1 MLNLGLVGKYIQ
13 KSQAPNLL
21 AKLSKEFNF
30 PISYELFDLQN
41 IEEVNFELF
50 INELKEKKI
59 RGINVTFPF
68 KEIAA
73 KISHKKAEEV
83 EITKSSNLLLL
94 DEKIIS
100 RNTDYLGF
108 EKLLNYHFKEKF
120 ENVLVL
126 GGGGIGRSVCF
137 ALAKFGLNKLFL
149 LEKDIEKSTQLIDE
163 LKKIGVDAVAIS
175 LEELDQELIFDGV
188 LNCTEVGHEH
198 SPGNILRNK
207 DLKKIKWI
215 FDAVYIPAE
224 TEFIKQAK
232 QAGLKIIS
240 GIDLFIFQGME
251 GFIIFSDQENLRQ
264 NLYKNFEKIREFY
277 FNKLT

>member
-21 AKLSKEFNF
+21 TKLSKEFNF
-30 PISYELFDLQN
+30 PIRYELFDLQN

-108 EKLLNYHFKEKF
+108 EKLLNFHFKEKF

-149 LEKDIEKSTQLIDE
+149 LEKDIKKSTQLIDE

-175 LEELDQELIFDGV
+175 LEQLDKQLIFDGI

-198 SPGNILRNK
+198 SPGNILKNK

-215 FDAVYIPAE
+215 FDAVYIPSE
-224 TEFIKQAK
+224 TEFIMQAK

-264 NLYKNFEKIREFY
+264 NLYKNVEKIREFY

>member
-1 MLNLGLVGKYIQ
+1 MLNLGLVGKHIQ

-21 AKLSKEFNF
+21 TKLSKEFNF

-59 RGINVTFPF
+59 KGINVTFPF

-126 GGGGIGRSVCF
+126 GGGGIGRSICF

-175 LEELDQELIFDGV
+175 LEQLDKQLIFDGI

-198 SPGNILRNK
+198 SPGNILKNK

-264 NLYKNFEKIREFY
+264 NLYKNVEKIREFY

>member
-21 AKLSKEFNF
+21 TKLSKEFNF

-59 RGINVTFPF
+59 KGINVTFPF

-94 DEKIIS
+94 GEKIIS

-120 ENVLVL
+120 EKVLVL

-149 LEKDIEKSTQLIDE
+149 LEKDIKKSTQLIDE

-264 NLYKNFEKIREFY
+264 NLYKNVEKIREFY

>member
-21 AKLSKEFNF
+21 TKLSKEFNF

-59 RGINVTFPF
+59 KGINVTFPF

-120 ENVLVL
+120 EKVLVL

-149 LEKDIEKSTQLIDE
+149 LEKDIKKSTQLIDE

-198 SPGNILRNK
+198 SPGNILKNK

-264 NLYKNFEKIREFY
+264 NLYKNVEKIREFY

>member
-21 AKLSKEFNF
+21 TKLSKEFNF
-30 PISYELFDLQN
+30 PISYELFDLHN
-41 IEEVNFELF
+41 IKEVNFELF
-50 INELKEKKI
+50 INALKEKKI
-59 RGINVTFPF
+59 KGINVTFPF

-73 KISHKKAEEV
+73 KISHKKGEEV

-126 GGGGIGRSVCF
+126 GGGGLGRSVCF

-149 LEKDIEKSTQLIDE
+149 LEKDIKKSTQLIDE
-163 LKKIGVDAVAIS
+163 LKKIDVDAVAIS
-175 LEELDQELIFDGV
+175 LEELDKQLIFDGV

-198 SPGNILRNK
+198 SPGNILKNK

-215 FDAVYIPAE
+215 FDAVYTPSE

-232 QAGLKIIS
+232 KDGLKIIS
-240 GIDLFIFQGME
+240 GIDLFIFQGIE
-251 GFIIFSDQENLRQ
+251 GFIIFFDQESLRQ
-264 NLYKNFEKIREFY
+264 NLYKNIERIREFY

>member
-1 MLNLGLVGKYIQ
+1 MLNLGLVGKHIQ

-21 AKLSKEFNF
+21 TKLSKEFNF

-59 RGINVTFPF
+59 KGINVTFPF

-73 KISHKKAEEV
+73 KISDKKAEEV
-83 EITKSSNLLLL
+83 EIAKSSNLLLL

-149 LEKDIEKSTQLIDE
+149 LEKDIKKSTQLIDE
-163 LKKIGVDAVAIS
+163 LKKIGVNAVAIS
-175 LEELDQELIFDGV
+175 LEELNQELIFDGV

-198 SPGNILRNK
+198 SPGNILKNK

-215 FDAVYIPAE
+215 FDAVYIPSE

-264 NLYKNFEKIREFY
+264 NLYKNVEKIREFY

>member
-1 MLNLGLVGKYIQ
+1 MLNLGLVGKHIQ

-30 PISYELFDLQN
+30 PIRYELFDLQN

-108 EKLLNYHFKEKF
+108 EKLLNFHFKEKF

-163 LKKIGVDAVAIS
+163 LKKIAVDAVAIS

-198 SPGNILRNK
+198 SPGNILKNK

-215 FDAVYIPAE
+215 FDAVYIPSE

-264 NLYKNFEKIREFY
+264 NLYKNVEKIREFY

>member
-21 AKLSKEFNF
+21 TKLSKEFNF
-30 PISYELFDLQN
+30 PIRYELFDLQN

-59 RGINVTFPF
+59 KGINVTFPF

-149 LEKDIEKSTQLIDE
+149 LEKDIKKSTKLIDE

-175 LEELDQELIFDGV
+175 LEELDKELIFDGV

-198 SPGNILRNK
+198 SPGNILKNK

-215 FDAVYIPAE
+215 FDAVYIPSE

-232 QAGLKIIS
+232 QARLKIIS

-264 NLYKNFEKIREFY
+264 NLYKNVEKIREFY

>member
-1 MLNLGLVGKYIQ
+1 MLNLGLVGKHIQ

-21 AKLSKEFNF
+21 TKLSKEFNF
-30 PISYELFDLQN
+30 PITYELFDLQN

-59 RGINVTFPF
+59 RGINVTFPL

-126 GGGGIGRSVCF
+126 GGGGIGRSICF

-149 LEKDIEKSTQLIDE
+149 LEKDIKKSTQLIDE

-175 LEELDQELIFDGV
+175 LEQLDKQLIFDGI

-198 SPGNILRNK
+198 SPGNILKNK

-215 FDAVYIPAE
+215 FDAVYIPSE

-264 NLYKNFEKIREFY
+264 NLYKNVEKIREFY

>member
-21 AKLSKEFNF
+21 TKLSKEFNF

-59 RGINVTFPF
+59 KGINVTFPF

-163 LKKIGVDAVAIS
+163 LKKIAVDAVAIS

-264 NLYKNFEKIREFY
+264 NLYKNVEKIREFY

>member
-1 MLNLGLVGKYIQ
+1 MLNLGLVGKHIQ

-21 AKLSKEFNF
+21 TKLSKEFNF
-30 PISYELFDLQN
+30 PIRYELFDLQN

-149 LEKDIEKSTQLIDE
+149 LEKDIKKSTQLIDE

-198 SPGNILRNK
+198 SPGNILKNK

-215 FDAVYIPAE
+215 FDAVYIPSE
-224 TEFIKQAK
+224 TEFIMQAK

-264 NLYKNFEKIREFY
+264 NLYKNVEKIREFY

>member
-21 AKLSKEFNF
+21 TKLSKEFNF

-59 RGINVTFPF
+59 KGINVTFPF

-149 LEKDIEKSTQLIDE
+149 LEKDIKKSTQLIDE

-198 SPGNILRNK
+198 SPGNILKNK

-264 NLYKNFEKIREFY
+264 NLYKNVEKIREFY

>member
-21 AKLSKEFNF
+21 TKLSKEFNF

-137 ALAKFGLNKLFL
+137 ALAKFGLNKLFI
-149 LEKDIEKSTQLIDE
+149 LEKDIKKSTQLIDE

-198 SPGNILRNK
+198 SPGNILKNK

-215 FDAVYIPAE
+215 FDAVYIPSE

-264 NLYKNFEKIREFY
+264 NLYKNVEKIREFY

>member
-21 AKLSKEFNF
+21 TKLSKEFNF
-30 PISYELFDLQN
+30 PIRYELFDLQN

-59 RGINVTFPF
+59 KGINVTFPF

-73 KISHKKAEEV
+73 KISDKKAEEV
-83 EITKSSNLLLL
+83 EIAKSSNLLLL

-137 ALAKFGLNKLFL
+137 ALAKFGLNK
-149 LEKDIEKSTQLIDE
+149 
-163 LKKIGVDAVAIS
+163 
-175 LEELDQELIFDGV
+175 
-188 LNCTEVGHEH
+188 
-198 SPGNILRNK
+198 
-207 DLKKIKWI
+207 
-215 FDAVYIPAE
+215 
-224 TEFIKQAK
+224 
-232 QAGLKIIS
+232 
-240 GIDLFIFQGME
+240 
-251 GFIIFSDQENLRQ
+251 
-264 NLYKNFEKIREFY
+264 
-277 FNKLT
+277 

>member
-21 AKLSKEFNF
+21 TKLSKEFNF

-149 LEKDIEKSTQLIDE
+149 LEKDIKKSTQLIDE

-198 SPGNILRNK
+198 SPGNILKNK

-215 FDAVYIPAE
+215 FDAVYIPSE

-264 NLYKNFEKIREFY
+264 NLYKNIEKIREFY

>member
-21 AKLSKEFNF
+21 TKLSKEFNF

-73 KISHKKAEEV
+73 NISHKKAEEV

-149 LEKDIEKSTQLIDE
+149 LEKDIKKSTQLIDE

-175 LEELDQELIFDGV
+175 LEQLDKQLIFDGI

-224 TEFIKQAK
+224 TELIKQAK
-232 QAGLKIIS
+232 QARLKIIS

-264 NLYKNFEKIREFY
+264 NLYKNVEKIREFY

>member
-21 AKLSKEFNF
+21 TKLSKEFNF
-30 PISYELFDLQN
+30 PIRYELFDLQN

-59 RGINVTFPF
+59 KGINVTFPF

-108 EKLLNYHFKEKF
+108 EKLLNFHFKEKF

-149 LEKDIEKSTQLIDE
+149 LEKDIKKSTQLIDE

-198 SPGNILRNK
+198 SPGNILKNK

-264 NLYKNFEKIREFY
+264 NLYKNVEKIREFY

>member
-21 AKLSKEFNF
+21 TKLSKEFNF

-59 RGINVTFPF
+59 KGINVTFPF

-94 DEKIIS
+94 GEKIIS

-120 ENVLVL
+120 EKVLVL

-149 LEKDIEKSTQLIDE
+149 LEKDIKKSTQLIDE

-175 LEELDQELIFDGV
+175 LEELDKELIFDGV

-198 SPGNILRNK
+198 SPGNILKNK

-215 FDAVYIPAE
+215 FDAVYIPSE
-224 TEFIKQAK
+224 TELIKQAK

-264 NLYKNFEKIREFY
+264 NLYKNVERIREFY
-277 FNKLT
+277 FNKLI

>member
-21 AKLSKEFNF
+21 TKLSKEFNF

-59 RGINVTFPF
+59 KGINVTFPF

-126 GGGGIGRSVCF
+126 GGGGIGRSICF

-149 LEKDIEKSTQLIDE
+149 LEKDIKKSTQLIDE
-163 LKKIGVDAVAIS
+163 LKKIGVDAAAIS
-175 LEELDQELIFDGV
+175 LEQLDKQLIFDGI

-198 SPGNILRNK
+198 SPGNILKNK

-215 FDAVYIPAE
+215 FDAVYIPSE
-224 TEFIKQAK
+224 TGLIKQAK

-264 NLYKNFEKIREFY
+264 NLYKNIEKIREFY

>member
-21 AKLSKEFNF
+21 TKLSKEFNF

-149 LEKDIEKSTQLIDE
+149 LEKDIKKSTQLIDE
-163 LKKIGVDAVAIS
+163 LKKIGLDAVAIS

-264 NLYKNFEKIREFY
+264 NLYKNVEKIREFY

>member
-21 AKLSKEFNF
+21 TKLSKEFNF
-30 PISYELFDLQN
+30 PIRYELFDLQN

-59 RGINVTFPF
+59 KGINVTFPF

-149 LEKDIEKSTQLIDE
+149 LEKDIKKSTQLIDE

-198 SPGNILRNK
+198 SPGNILKNK

-215 FDAVYIPAE
+215 FDAVYIPSE
-224 TEFIKQAK
+224 TEFIMQAK

-264 NLYKNFEKIREFY
+264 NLYKNVEKIREFY

>member
-21 AKLSKEFNF
+21 TKLSKEFNF

-59 RGINVTFPF
+59 KGINVTFPF

-198 SPGNILRNK
+198 SPGNILKNK

-264 NLYKNFEKIREFY
+264 NLYKNVEKIREFY

>member
-59 RGINVTFPF
+59 KGINVTFPF

-120 ENVLVL
+120 ENVLIL

-149 LEKDIEKSTQLIDE
+149 LEKDIEKCTQLIDE

-264 NLYKNFEKIREFY
+264 NLYKNVEKIREFY

>member
-21 AKLSKEFNF
+21 TKLSKEFNF
-30 PISYELFDLQN
+30 PIRYELFDLQN

-59 RGINVTFPF
+59 KGINVTFPF

-163 LKKIGVDAVAIS
+163 LKKIGVDAVAIA

-264 NLYKNFEKIREFY
+264 NLYKNVEKIREFY

>member
-21 AKLSKEFNF
+21 TKLSKEFNF

-149 LEKDIEKSTQLIDE
+149 LEKDIKKSTQLINE

-198 SPGNILRNK
+198 SPGNILKNK

-215 FDAVYIPAE
+215 FDAVYIPSE

-264 NLYKNFEKIREFY
+264 NLYKNVEKIREFY

>member
-1 MLNLGLVGKYIQ
+1 MLNLGLVGKHIQ

-21 AKLSKEFNF
+21 TKLSKEFNF

-59 RGINVTFPF
+59 KGINVTFPF

-126 GGGGIGRSVCF
+126 GGGGIGRSICF

-149 LEKDIEKSTQLIDE
+149 LEKDIKKSTQLIDE

-175 LEELDQELIFDGV
+175 LEQLDKQLIFDGI

-207 DLKKIKWI
+207 DLKKTKWI

-264 NLYKNFEKIREFY
+264 NLYKNVEKIREFY

>member
-21 AKLSKEFNF
+21 TKLSKEFNF

-59 RGINVTFPF
+59 RGINITFPF

-149 LEKDIEKSTQLIDE
+149 LEKDIKKSTQLIDE

-198 SPGNILRNK
+198 SPGNILKNK

-215 FDAVYIPAE
+215 FDAVYIPSE

-264 NLYKNFEKIREFY
+264 NLYKNVEKIREFY

>member
-59 RGINVTFPF
+59 KGINVTFPF

-73 KISHKKAEEV
+73 KISHKKGEEV

-264 NLYKNFEKIREFY
+264 NLYKNVEKIREFY

>member
-1 MLNLGLVGKYIQ
+1 MLKLGLVGKYIQ

-21 AKLSKEFNF
+21 TKLSKEVGF
-30 PISYELFDLQN
+30 PISYELFDLYN
-41 IEEVNFELF
+41 IEEVNFESF
-50 INELKEKKI
+50 IKELKEKKI
-59 RGINVTFPF
+59 KGINVTFPF

-73 KISHKKAEEV
+73 KISHKKGEEV

-126 GGGGIGRSVCF
+126 GGGGIGRSVSF
-137 ALAKFGLNKLFL
+137 ALAKFGLKKLFL
-149 LEKDIEKSTQLIDE
+149 LEKDIKKSNQLIDE
-163 LKKIGVDAVAIS
+163 LKKISVDAVAIS
-175 LEELDQELIFDGV
+175 LEELNKELIFDGV

-198 SPGNILRNK
+198 SPGNILKNK

-232 QAGLKIIS
+232 KDGLKIIS
-240 GIDLFIFQGME
+240 GIDLFIFQGIE

-264 NLYKNFEKIREFY
+264 NLYKNIEKIRTFY

>member
-21 AKLSKEFNF
+21 TKLSKEFNF

-59 RGINVTFPF
+59 KGINVTFPF

-94 DEKIIS
+94 GEKIIS

-120 ENVLVL
+120 EKVLVL

-149 LEKDIEKSTQLIDE
+149 LEKDIKKSTQLIDE

-198 SPGNILRNK
+198 SPGNILKNK

-215 FDAVYIPAE
+215 FDAVYIPSE
-224 TEFIKQAK
+224 TELIKQAK

-264 NLYKNFEKIREFY
+264 NLYKNVEKIREFY
-277 FNKLT
+277 FNKLI

>member
-1 MLNLGLVGKYIQ
+1 MLNLGLVGKHIQ

-21 AKLSKEFNF
+21 TKLSKEFNF

-41 IEEVNFELF
+41 IDEVNFELF

-59 RGINVTFPF
+59 KGINVTFPF

-149 LEKDIEKSTQLIDE
+149 LEKDIKKSTQLIDE

-198 SPGNILRNK
+198 SPGNILKNK

-215 FDAVYIPAE
+215 FDAVYIPSE

-264 NLYKNFEKIREFY
+264 NLYKNVEKIREFY
-277 FNKLT
+277 FNKLI

>member
-1 MLNLGLVGKYIQ
+1 MLNLGLVGKHIQ

-21 AKLSKEFNF
+21 TKLSKEFNF
-30 PISYELFDLQN
+30 PINYELFDLQN

-126 GGGGIGRSVCF
+126 GGGGIGRSICF

-149 LEKDIEKSTQLIDE
+149 LEKDIKKSTQLIDE

-175 LEELDQELIFDGV
+175 LEQLDKQLIFDGI

-198 SPGNILRNK
+198 SPGNILKNK

-215 FDAVYIPAE
+215 FDAVYIPSE

-264 NLYKNFEKIREFY
+264 NLYKNVEKIREFY

>member
-21 AKLSKEFNF
+21 TKLSKEFNF

-149 LEKDIEKSTQLIDE
+149 LEKDIKKSTQLIDE

-175 LEELDQELIFDGV
+175 LEELDQR
-188 LNCTEVGHEH
+188 T
-198 SPGNILRNK
+198 
-207 DLKKIKWI
+207 
-215 FDAVYIPAE
+215 
-224 TEFIKQAK
+224 
-232 QAGLKIIS
+232 
-240 GIDLFIFQGME
+240 
-251 GFIIFSDQENLRQ
+251 
-264 NLYKNFEKIREFY
+264 NF
-277 FNKLT
+277 

>member
-21 AKLSKEFNF
+21 TKLSKEFNF
-30 PISYELFDLQN
+30 PIKYELFDLQN

-83 EITKSSNLLLL
+83 EITKSSNLLIL
-94 DEKIIS
+94 DKKIIS

-149 LEKDIEKSTQLIDE
+149 LEKDIKKSTQLIDE

-175 LEELDQELIFDGV
+175 LEQLDKQLIFDGI

-207 DLKKIKWI
+207 DLKKTKWI

-264 NLYKNFEKIREFY
+264 NLYKNVEKIREFY

>member
-21 AKLSKEFNF
+21 TKLSKEFNF
-30 PISYELFDLQN
+30 PIRYELFDLQN

-59 RGINVTFPF
+59 KGINVTFPF

-108 EKLLNYHFKEKF
+108 EKLLNFHFKEKF

-149 LEKDIEKSTQLIDE
+149 LEKDIKKSTKLIDE

-175 LEELDQELIFDGV
+175 LEELDKELIFDGV

-198 SPGNILRNK
+198 SPGNILKNK

-215 FDAVYIPAE
+215 FDAVYIPSE

-264 NLYKNFEKIREFY
+264 NLYKNVEKIREFY

>member
-1 MLNLGLVGKYIQ
+1 MLNLGLVGKHIQ

-21 AKLSKEFNF
+21 TKLSKEFNF

-59 RGINVTFPF
+59 KGINVTFPF

-149 LEKDIEKSTQLIDE
+149 LEKDIKKSTQLIDE

-198 SPGNILRNK
+198 SPGNILKNK

-215 FDAVYIPAE
+215 FDAVYIPSE

-264 NLYKNFEKIREFY
+264 NLYKNVEKIREFY

>member
-137 ALAKFGLNKLFL
+137 TLAKFGLNKLFL
-149 LEKDIEKSTQLIDE
+149 LEKDIKKSTQLIDE

-198 SPGNILRNK
+198 SPGNILKNK

-215 FDAVYIPAE
+215 FDAVYIPSE

-264 NLYKNFEKIREFY
+264 NLYKNVEKIREFY

>member
-21 AKLSKEFNF
+21 TKLSKEFNF
-30 PISYELFDLQN
+30 PISYELFDLHN
-41 IEEVNFELF
+41 IKEVNFELF

-59 RGINVTFPF
+59 KGINVTFPF

-73 KISHKKAEEV
+73 KISHKKGEEV

-126 GGGGIGRSVCF
+126 GGGGLGRSVCF

-149 LEKDIEKSTQLIDE
+149 LEKDIKKSTQLIDE
-163 LKKIGVDAVAIS
+163 LKKIDVDAVAIS
-175 LEELDQELIFDGV
+175 LEELDKQLIFDGV

-198 SPGNILRNK
+198 SPGNILKNK

-215 FDAVYIPAE
+215 FDAVYTPSE

-232 QAGLKIIS
+232 KDGLKIIS
-240 GIDLFIFQGME
+240 GIDLFIFQGIE
-251 GFIIFSDQENLRQ
+251 GFIIFFDQESLRQ
-264 NLYKNFEKIREFY
+264 NLYKNIERIREFY

>member
-1 MLNLGLVGKYIQ
+1 MLNLGLVGKHIQ

-21 AKLSKEFNF
+21 TKLSKEFNF

-59 RGINVTFPF
+59 KGINVTFPF

-73 KISHKKAEEV
+73 KISHKKADEV

-149 LEKDIEKSTQLIDE
+149 LEKDIKKSTQLIDE

-175 LEELDQELIFDGV
+175 LEQLDKQLIFDGI

-198 SPGNILRNK
+198 SPGNILKNK

-264 NLYKNFEKIREFY
+264 NLYKNVEKIREFY